1 MKAVILA
8 GGQDT
13 RQCPLTMVRP
23 RPMFPLLTDV
33 LLKHSLKKLRGVG
46 VDEAIVCADGKT
58 HILEAHFEDNP
69 SSHVELGFHDD
80 GFPRGTAGCLRDI
93 ADFLTGNT
101 FLVVEGG
108 LILDG
113 DLRQLIDAHARNG
126 SAMTLGAVRARD
138 WRGGDSS
145 AQGDEPLS
153 PLGVYVVEP
162 EVLDH
167 IPERSYCDIKEQLI
181 PLLQKSSLDVAA
193 SKFEGRHRR
202 IIDASSYDAFV
213 AEILNGVFGD
223 EYFSELTEVAL
234 HVWVGKDARI
244 APSAELIGP
253 VVVGRNAF
261 IGEKVMVTGPTVI
274 GENVVLDDQAEVV
287 KSILWPNVTVG
298 LGARVEHSI
307 ITDSFHV
314 SVFQHLSESVAIDQ
328 ELTVGDMHGLSR
340 GGYAMGVS
348 GRVGPA
354 PRKVRF
360 PLAAIARAWHCIAR
374 SSKKNPS
381 GKQDSR

>member
-1 MKAVILA
+1 MKALILA

-23 RPMFPLLTDV
+23 RAMFPVSTDV
-33 LLKHSLKKLRGVG
+33 LLKHSLKTLHSVG
-46 VDEAIVCADGKT
+46 VDEAVICADGKT
-58 HILEAHFEDNP
+58 HIVEAHFEDNP
-69 SSHVELGFHDD
+69 SSHVELGFQDE
-80 GFPRGTAGCLRDI
+80 GFPRGTAGCLRDT

-101 FLVVEGG
+101 FLVVEGS
-108 LILDG
+108 LFLDG

-138 WRGGDSS
+138 WRGGNVS

-181 PLLQKSSLDVAA
+181 PLLQKRGLDVVA

-202 IIDASSYDAFV
+202 ILDASSYGTFV

-223 EYFSELTEVAL
+223 EHFSELTEVAL
-234 HVWVGKDARI
+234 NVWVGKDARI
-244 APSAELIGP
+244 APSAELTGP
-253 VVVGRNAF
+253 VVVGRNAV
-261 IGEKVMVTGPTVI
+261 IGEKVMVIGPTVI
-274 GENVVLDDQAEVV
+274 GENVVLDDQAVV
-287 KSILWPNVTVG
+287 EDSILWPNVTVG

-314 SVFQHLSESVAIDQ
+314 SVFQKVSESVAIDQ
-328 ELTVGDMHGLSR
+328 ELSLGDMHGLSR
-340 GGYAMGVS
+340 GGYAVGVS
-348 GRVGPA
+348 GRAGPA
-354 PRKVRF
+354 IRKARSPVT
-360 PLAAIARAWHCIAR
+360 AIAKAWRRIVR
-374 SSKKNPS
+374 SSKKNPP